1 MATVKVSRTTSCS
14 RAINYAEP
22 RATVKTGVNCDIDY
36 AKSEMKQIRMLY
48 GKDDRVQAH
57 LLIQSFRP
65 GEITAEK
72 ANQLGA
78 EYAKKVA
85 PDHQIAIYTHTDKDH
100 IHNHIV
106 INSVNLET
114 GKKFQAHGQTF
125 LDKCYDLN
133 DEICFEHNLTITERG
148 KKPEKRTM
156 AEIKLK
162 EKNEPVWKDEI
173 RIAIDQTMKNKKT
186 RTYDQFCDSL
196 KTFGIHCFNR
206 GKNFTYELIKKKK
219 KVRSNK
225 LGKDYEKETILHE
238 LDRRE
243 QTYYRERERA
253 YHRQQADEL
262 RRARESIR
270 KIAGEVR
277 REQRTF
283 TPEQS
288 EIRPTRRNH
297 EQHVERGTD
306 HQQELSL

>member
-1 MATVKVSRTTSCS
+1 MATVKVSRTASCS

-22 RATVKTGVNCDIDY
+22 RATIKQGINCDIDY

-78 EYAKKVA
+78 EYAKKIA

-114 GKKFQAHGQTF
+114 GKKFQAHGQAF
-125 LDKCYDLN
+125 LNKCYDLN
-133 DEICFEHNLTITERG
+133 DEICLEHDLTITERG
-148 KKPEKRTM
+148 KKPEKRTL
-156 AEIKLK
+156 AEIKLN
-162 EKNEPVWKDEI
+162 EKNKSVWKDTI
-173 RIAIDQTMKNKKT
+173 RLAIDQTMKNQKI
-186 RTYDQFCDSL
+186 RTYEQFCASL
-196 KTFGIHCFNR
+196 KTFGIQCINR
-206 GKNFTYELIKKKK
+206 GKTFTYELIDQKK

-225 LGKDYEKETILHE
+225 LGTDYEKETIINE
-238 LDRRE
+238 LDK
-243 QTYYRERERA
+243 RERTHQKR
-253 YHRQQADEL
+253 RNRRTDEL
-262 RRARESIR
+262 RRSRAIIR
-270 KIAGEVR
+270 GTAEEIR

-297 EQHVERGTD
+297 EQYVERGKTY
-306 HQQELSL
+306 EPKLSL

>member
-1 MATVKVSRTTSCS
+1 
-14 RAINYAEP
+14 
-22 RATVKTGVNCDIDY
+22 
-36 AKSEMKQIRMLY
+36 
-48 GKDDRVQAH
+48 
-57 LLIQSFRP
+57 SFRP

-78 EYAKKVA
+78 EYAKKIA

-114 GKKFQAHGQTF
+114 GNKFQAHGQAF
-125 LDKCYDLN
+125 LNKCYDLN
-133 DEICFEHNLTITERG
+133 DEICLEHDLTITERG

-156 AEIKLK
+156 SEIKLK

-173 RIAIDQTMKNKKT
+173 RFAIDQTMKNKKT
-186 RTYDQFCDSL
+186 RTYNQFCDSL
-196 KTFGIHCFNR
+196 KTFGIHCLNR
-206 GKNFTYELIKKKK
+206 GKNFTYELIHKKK

-243 QTYYRERERA
+243 RA
-253 YHRQQADEL
+253 YNQQRTNEL
-262 RRARESIR
+262 RRARASIR
-270 KIAGEVR
+270 ETAKEVR
-277 REQRTF
+277 REQRTL
-283 TPEQS
+283 TTEQP

-297 EQHVERGTD
+297 DQHVERGAD
-306 HQQELSL
+306 YQQELSF

>member
-1 MATVKVSRTTSCS
+1 

-22 RATVKTGVNCDIDY
+22 RATIKTGINCDVDY

-78 EYAKKVA
+78 EYAKKIA

-114 GKKFQAHGQTF
+114 GKKFQAHGQAF
-125 LDKCYDLN
+125 LNKCYDLN
-133 DEICFEHNLTITERG
+133 DEICLAHNLPITERG

-156 AEIKLK
+156 SEIKLK

-186 RTYDQFCDSL
+186 RTYDQFCNSL
-196 KTFGIHCFNR
+196 KTLGIHCFNR
-206 GKNFTYELIKKKK
+206 GKNFTYELIHKKK
-219 KVRSNK
+219 KVRSNR

-243 QTYYRERERA
+243 RTYN
-253 YHRQQADEL
+253 Q
-262 RRARESIR
+262 
-270 KIAGEVR
+270 
-277 REQRTF
+277 QRTN
-283 TPEQS
+283 E
-288 EIRPTRRNH
+288 
-297 EQHVERGTD
+297 
-306 HQQELSL
+306 

>member
-22 RATVKTGVNCDIDY
+22 RATVKTGINCDIDY

-48 GKDDRVQAH
+48 GKDDHVQAH

-72 ANQLGA
+72 ANQLGK
-78 EYAKKVA
+78 EYAEKIA
-85 PDHQIAIYTHTDKDH
+85 PEHQIAIYTHTDKDH

-114 GKKFQAHGQTF
+114 GKKFQAHGQAF
-125 LDKCYDLN
+125 LDKCYDIN
-133 DEICFEHNLTITERG
+133 DEICLTHGLSITERG
-148 KKPEKRTM
+148 KKEEKRTM
-156 AEIKLK
+156 SEIKLK

-173 RIAIDQTMKNKKT
+173 RFAIDQTMKNPKT

-196 KTFGIHCFNR
+196 KIFGIHCFNR
-206 GKNFTYELIKKKK
+206 GKNFTYELIKKRK

-277 REQRTF
+277 REQRTL
-283 TPEQS
+283 TSEQP
-288 EIRPTRRNH
+288 EIRPTQRNH
-297 EQHVERGTD
+297 EQHIERGTD

>member
-22 RATVKTGVNCDIDY
+22 RATVKTGINCDIDY
-36 AKSEMKQIRMLY
+36 AKSEMKQIRTLY

-72 ANQLGA
+72 ANQLGK
-78 EYAKKVA
+78 EYAEKIA
-85 PDHQIAIYTHTDKDH
+85 PEYQIAIYTHTDKDH

-114 GKKFQAHGQTF
+114 GKKFQAHGQAF
-125 LDKCYDLN
+125 LDKCYDIN
-133 DEICFEHNLTITERG
+133 DEICLTHGLSITERG
-148 KKPEKRTM
+148 KKEEKRTM

-162 EKNEPVWKDEI
+162 EKNKPVWKDEI
-173 RIAIDQTMKNKKT
+173 RFAIDQTMKNKKT

-206 GKNFTYELIKKKK
+206 GKNFTYELIHKKK
-219 KVRSNK
+219 KVRSNR

-243 QTYYRERERA
+243 RTYN
-253 YHRQQADEL
+253 QQRTNEL
-262 RRARESIR
+262 RRARASIR
-270 KIAGEVR
+270 ETAEEVR
-277 REQRTF
+277 REQRTL
-283 TPEQS
+283 TPEQQ
-288 EIRPTRRNH
+288 EIRPARRNH

>member
-22 RATVKTGVNCDIDY
+22 RATVKTGINCDIDY

-65 GEITAEK
+65 GEITAKK
-72 ANQLGA
+72 ANQLGK
-78 EYAKKVA
+78 EYAEKIA
-85 PDHQIAIYTHTDKDH
+85 PEHQIAIYTHTDKDH

-114 GKKFQAHGQTF
+114 GKKFQAHGQAF
-125 LDKCYDLN
+125 LDKCYDVN
-133 DEICFEHNLTITERG
+133 DEICLTHGLSITERG
-148 KKPEKRTM
+148 KKEEKRTM
-156 AEIKLK
+156 SEIKLK

-173 RIAIDQTMKNKKT
+173 RFAIDQTMKNPKT

-196 KTFGIHCFNR
+196 KTFGIHCLNR

-297 EQHVERGTD
+297 EQHVGRGTD